1 MKSVK
6 RYQQG
11 GRPRI
16 TQYFRPMTKEEMTGI
31 RESLQDFMKERRK
44 RKEDRITEER
54 KKDKVSRIKPIGA
67 DDLDRELKVSDSV
80 LEYKDPDLPVNS
92 ERDLEVMLEAFKR
105 GFKYGGKMKVSKKK
119 KKRY

>member
-6 RYQQG
+6 RYQEG

-31 RESLQDFMKERRK
+31 RESLQAFMKERRK

-54 KKDKVSRIKPIGA
+54 EEDKVSRIEPIGA
-67 DDLDRELKVSDSV
+67 AEIEREADRLREMGIEFDLTELLRE
-80 LEYKDPDLPVNS
+80 
-92 ERDLEVMLEAFKR
+92 
-105 GFKYGGKMKVSKKK
+105 GGKMKVSKKK